1 MKRSAVVALVLF
13 LAVFVGATS
22 SVFAIDSLVRFE
34 GVNRAQIVA
43 MANKGVDIA
52 RVGSD
57 FVEIVVN
64 QTELKK
70 VARQHPKY
78 NVLIA
83 DLDKYIAGI
92 MSAQRAPAAPQY
104 FTYDTMVQT
113 LKGYVSSHPTL
124 CKLESIGKSCE
135 GRDIWALKISK
146 NVNADEKEPRVLIM
160 GAHHSREWISFEVP
174 MATLKA
180 LVEGYGADERLTR
193 LVDSREIWFVPM
205 VNPDG
210 VTYSQTKERYWR
222 KNRRKNSDGSFGVDP
237 NRNYG
242 YQWGGAG
249 TSNSPGADTYRGPS
263 AFSEPETQAIRDFAT
278 KMRFSADIT
287 FHSYSELIL
296 YPWSYAEGVANP
308 DKEVFAKFAGEMAAF
323 NKYTPQESCDLYP
336 SSGDTDDFMYGQ
348 LKSLSFTF
356 ELARTFI
363 PQPSEIAN
371 ICAANVPAVLHLID
385 KAGTYGLV
393 TPQGAAN
400 IMNLDT
406 PTAVAALTDL
416 APFAKAHDAAAAS
429 IEAVQTILAQRVL
442 AEEAAGTSTTLNLI
456 KQAGASDAVAGALK
470 LIGQGRKFEQVHTNS
485 MH

>member
-1 MKRSAVVALVLF
+1 MKRSAVAALVLMV
-13 LAVFVGATS
+13 AVFVGAAG

-34 GVNRAQIVA
+34 GVNKAQIIA

-52 RVGSD
+52 RVGD
-57 FVEIVVN
+57 GFVEIVVN
-64 QTELKK
+64 QTEMKK

-92 MSAQRAPAAPQY
+92 MSAQRASAAPQY
-104 FTYDTMVQT
+104 FTYDTMVET
-113 LKGYVSSHPTL
+113 LKGYVAAKPTL

-160 GAHHSREWISFEVP
+160 GAHHSREWISVEVP

-180 LVEGYGADERLTR
+180 LVEGYGTDERLTR
-193 LVDSREIWFVPM
+193 LVDTREIWFVPM

-222 KNRRKNSDGSFGVDP
+222 KNRRKNSDGSYGVDP

-296 YPWSYAEGVANP
+296 YPWSYASGVTNP
-308 DKEVFAKFAGEMAAF
+308 DQAVFAKFAGEMAAF

-385 KAGTYGLV
+385 KAGTYGLI
-393 TPQGAAN
+393 TPQGAQN
-400 IMNLDT
+400 ISELDT
-406 PTAVAALTDL
+406 PSAVAALNDL
-416 APFAKAHDAAAAS
+416 AAFAKNHDAASAS
-429 IEAVQTILAQRVL
+429 LEAVQKVLARRVL
-442 AEEAAGTSTTLNLI
+442 AEEVAGKDSTLRAIEKAPAGQAVTST
-456 KQAGASDAVAGALK
+456 LK
-470 LIGQGRKFEQVHTNS
+470 LVAQRRKFEQVHSNITY
-485 MH
+485 